1 MSADEKRI
9 SELAHQIWETEGK
22 PDGQDAR
29 HWEMARKLAESEALA
44 PKKPSKTNKPK
55 ELASV
60 TSAAGKVG
68 GAKADGA
75 GNAKPTA
82 SKAAAKPAAKSAAKP
97 AAKSST
103 PSPSTK
109 SAAAPA
115 PPATSPVA
123 PVKKPRAP
131 RKPSAT

>member
-22 PDGQDAR
+22 PHGQDAR

-60 TSAAGKVG
+60 TSTAGKVG
-68 GAKADGA
+68 GGKADGA
-75 GNAKPTA
+75 GNAKPVA
-82 SKAAAKPAAKSAAKP
+82 SKAAEAAVKKPAAKSAAKP
-97 AAKSST
+97 AASST
-103 PSPSTK
+103 K
-109 SAAAPA
+109 ASAK
-115 PPATSPVA
+115 PPAAKATASPA
-123 PVKKPRAP
+123 TAEKKPRAP

>member
-22 PDGQDAR
+22 PHGQDAR

-60 TSAAGKVG
+60 TSG
-68 GAKADGA
+68 KADGA
-75 GNAKPTA
+75 GTAKPAA
-82 SKAAAKPAAKSAAKP
+82 SKAAEKKPAAKSTAKP
-97 AAKSST
+97 AASST
-103 PSPSTK
+103 K
-109 SAAAPA
+109 ASAK
-115 PPATSPVA
+115 PPATKTSTPTASSPVA
-123 PVKKPRAP
+123 PEKKPRAP

>member
-9 SELAHQIWETEGK
+9 SELAHQIWETEGR
-22 PDGQDAR
+22 PHGQDAR

-44 PKKPSKTNKPK
+44 PKKPSKANKPK

-82 SKAAAKPAAKSAAKP
+82 SKPAAKPAAKSAAKP
-97 AAKSST
+97 AATASSKSVT
-103 PSPSTK
+103 
-109 SAAAPA
+109 AAAP
-115 PPATSPVA
+115 PAASPVA